1 MPDRFETVA
10 FANHTRPKAEA
21 FAALSGLSMD
31 NYYADYAQLLERD
44 DVDAV
49 LNCLPIPLLY
59 PATRAAL
66 EAGKHVLCEKPT
78 GANLEQ
84 GRDFLN
90 LNTQFPDRK
99 VLIGENHFYRDDLRF
114 LRTQLDQG
122 AIGRVHLTAIHGISQ
137 AEPSLGS
144 YSGTR
149 WRQTPQYR
157 GGFHLDGGV
166 HFIAQMRF
174 LCGDIQSLQAYV
186 HYANPTMGGPS
197 DLTLNVQFVDQG
209 IGSYVAAYLAVPTPG
224 EPNAMRLYGS
234 DGVAVAAAA
243 HHGRTVRLHRHNQP
257 TEEHVFET
265 DGGYYNQFVN
275 FHEAIV
281 YDEPIASDI
290 AQSFANLLVVMQA
303 LDSAES
309 QRIVEVTEIPGGLS
323 ERPVPLWRPRGAT
336 GLFDGLPTV
345 HREGSKV

>member
-1 MPDRFETVA
+1 MPDRFQTVA

-21 FAALSGLSMD
+21 FAALAGVSMD
-31 NYYADYAQLLERD
+31 HYHADYTQLLQRD

-49 LNCLPIPLLY
+49 LITLPIPLLY

-78 GANLEQ
+78 GSNLEQ
-84 GRDFLN
+84 GRDFLA
-90 LNTQFPDRK
+90 LSSQFPGLK
-99 VLIGENHFYRDDLRF
+99 VLIGENHFYRDDFRYLRS
-114 LRTQLDQG
+114 RLDEG
-122 AIGRVHLTAIHGISQ
+122 AIGSVHLFTMRAFSQ
-137 AEPSLGS
+137 AEPSQGG
-144 YSGTR
+144 YSATL
-149 WRQTPQYR
+149 WRQSPQYR

-166 HFIAQMRF
+166 HHVAQMRF
-174 LCGDIQSLQAYV
+174 LVGDIQSLHAFT

-197 DLTLNVQFVDQG
+197 DLAMNVHFVNHA
-209 IGSYVAAYLAVPTPG
+209 IGSYSAAYLAIPTPA
-224 EPNAMRLYGS
+224 ELNEMRLYGA
-234 DGVAVAAAA
+234 DGVAVARAVPG
-243 HHGRTVRLHRHNQP
+243 GRGVNLYIRDGT

-265 DGGYYNQFVN
+265 DGGYYNQFIN
-275 FHEAIV
+275 FHDAIV
-281 YDEPIASDI
+281 HDEPIPSDI

-309 QRIVEVTEIPGGLS
+309 QQVVEVTEIPGGLR
-323 ERPVPLWRPRGAT
+323 EKPVPLWRPRGAS